1 MMRYA
6 EFLERAHFT
15 HEELIAHAHGT
26 LLEDPPHAELGRLPA
41 PPFLMF
47 HRVTQLERRGSQGRI
62 LAEQDIALDAWY
74 FQCHFR
80 GDPVQPGCLGLDA
93 VWQLIGF
100 YSLANGA
107 IGSGRAL
114 GCDQVE
120 FLGQIRP
127 HNKLVSYDIN
137 IRRLQILKASG
148 SAIALG
154 DAKVLVDGEVI
165 YNIKGARVGCFTDI
179 AYTNYPS
186 ADHKHAKGGLMQRS

>member
-1 MMRYA
+1 MRYA
-6 EFLERAHFT
+6 EFLERSAFSY
-15 HEELIAHAHGT
+15 EELIAHAHGS
-26 LLEDPPHAELGRLPA
+26 LLEDPPSSDMGRLPA

-47 HRVTQLERRGSQGRI
+47 QRISRLERKGSQGLI
-62 LAEQDIALDAWY
+62 CAEQDISLDAWY

-100 YSLANGA
+100 YCLANGA
-107 IGSGRAL
+107 VGSGRAL

-127 HNKLVSYDIN
+127 HNKLVTYDVN

-148 SAIALG
+148 TAIALG
-154 DAKVLVDGEVI
+154 DAKVAVDGEVI

-179 AYTNYPS
+179 AYDAYPH
-186 ADHKHAKGGLMQRS
+186 ADHKHAKGGLIQRS